1 MKYADLKSEVARL
14 AKVTMHELKE
24 CQSGARYGMPM
35 SVSTNKLE
43 SIVTRIENVLFPLA
57 DRINNTELRREMLED
72 LDRIQYAAERFLD
85 AVSVEPLDGPIREGI
100 ELLSGV
106 KALADTFRLG
116 QIVSEEITE
125 ARVRKSL
132 KTLIEAPQLL
142 PGDVQKLAN
151 DSVDVSLDSYFK
163 KAADTLGMTGDANKE
178 RAEDGEGQ
186 QDFSVVDFASD
197 VANLVDRAN
206 VLLDLDGAIARRA
219 YNYVSQ
225 NHGPDA
231 AENFKQ
237 VLEANF
243 DIYMESQP
251 DMEGERNAMRPA
263 AVGAGAGSGG
273 EAASG
278 GGGGEGGAP

>member
-1 MKYADLKSEVARL
+1 MSKTLRSEIDRL
-14 AKVTMHELKE
+14 ARSMMEGFADPESLMPSKVEAIIT
-24 CQSGARYGMPM
+24 Y
-35 SVSTNKLE
+35 
-43 SIVTRIENVLFPLA
+43 IEERLYPVA
-57 DRINNTELRREMLED
+57 DRINETSTRRRYLED
-72 LDRIQYAAERFLD
+72 IDRIQYAAEQFLEAYD
-85 AVSVEPLDGPIREGI
+85 SDNHAWTQHLAEAHKTLAGVSTLAG
-100 ELLSGV
+100 
-106 KALADTFRLG
+106 KAKLG

-125 ARVRKSL
+125 SRVRKTMRQL
-132 KTLIEAPQLL
+132 VEAPEVL

-151 DSVDVSLDSYFK
+151 DSVDVGLDSYFK
-163 KAADTLGMTGDANKE
+163 KAADTLDMTGGANKE
-178 RAEDGEGQ
+178 RAQDGGDGTQ
-186 QDFSVVDFASD
+186 NFSPVDFASD
-197 VANLVDRAN
+197 VATLVDRAN
-206 VLLDLDGAIARRA
+206 ALLDLDGTIARRA

-243 DIYMESQP
+243 DIFMESQP